1 MPNAPIIAVSTYVAI
16 VSRICSKIAGHASSK
31 MYLIEDASTLALA
44 FTSFHIPYRFIRIM
58 LNIVSNRPSSFLFDI
73 VSP

>member
-1 MPNAPIIAVSTYVAI
+1 MIISFAVPGEPKGKARPRTVQ
-16 VSRICSKIAGHASSK
+16 IAGHASSK